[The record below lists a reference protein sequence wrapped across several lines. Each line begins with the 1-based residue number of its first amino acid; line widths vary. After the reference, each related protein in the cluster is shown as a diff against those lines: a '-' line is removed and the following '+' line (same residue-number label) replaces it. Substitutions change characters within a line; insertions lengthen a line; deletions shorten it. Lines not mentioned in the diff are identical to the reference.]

1 MIRVEHFFEYFSE
14 NHLRSELGDS
24 ASSPHFHRLS
34 LGKLKRYPLRPIEEA
49 ARACE
54 LIANKLKQPTLCLS
68 GGLDSEAM
76 AHAFIKAKVPFK
88 AAIMSF
94 ADGLNQYDVTHALDF
109 CREHSI
115 THQLVE
121 LDAVEILNKNIH
133 LAVAEKYR
141 TLSPERALF
150 ILFLQ
155 KVEGEPV
162 LAGEILRQESP
173 GGVTCF
179 QCPKDRDFS
188 YWRYLQSAGRKG
200 IPYFHYYTPE
210 LALSF
215 MAHTRA
221 GEERSVQQNWDG
233 RTEEFYQNKLMIYRD
248 GGFDLTDR
256 PERKQKWHGFEG
268 LKIHFD
274 SLAGSTDFYNDRFRR
289 RFEPV
294 PIYDLNQFFCV
305 DEDDQWAR
313 QVLLMSNAV

>member
-1 MIRVEHFFEYFSE
+1 MNESEYFFEYFSE
-14 NHLRSELGDS
+14 NHLRSELGGS
-24 ASSPHFHRLS
+24 QTAPHYHRLS
-34 LGKLKRYPLRPIEEA
+34 LGKLKRYPLMPVEEA
-49 ARACE
+49 VQACE

-76 AHAFIKAKVPFK
+76 ALAFLKAKVPFS
-88 AAIMSF
+88 AAIMAF
-94 ADGLNQYDVTHALDF
+94 TRGLNHYDVTHALDF
-109 CREHSI
+109 CRENNISP
-115 THQLVE
+115 QLIE
-121 LDAVEILNKNIH
+121 IDAVEILNQGLH
-133 LAVAEKYR
+133 LDVAEKYR

-155 KVEGEPV
+155 KIEGDPV

-173 GGVTCF
+173 GGMTSF

-221 GEERSVQQNWDG
+221 GEESCIRQNWDG
-233 RTEEFYQNKLMIYRD
+233 RTEGFYQNKLMIYRD
-248 GGFDLTDR
+248 GGFEIFDR

-274 SLAGSTDFYNDRFRR
+274 SLAGSTDFYNNQFRR

-305 DEDDQWAR
+305 DEDDHWAR